1 MGSRGVQRD
10 KNKVYFYAQLI
21 PLLKVLLIP
30 AFRLYPV
37 DSGGAHAQ
45 LVFLEQQQE
54 LDIDLFVTP
63 ENIPEKELEAFR
75 KRFPHVRLI
84 LSGYG
89 KEGSARKSAG
99 FIRKTLRKLS
109 GRDHAYRTRKFG
121 LLNGLVL
128 TRPEAVDEIL
138 RITRE
143 KVYDVIQTEHTVNMG
158 LVELLPPGPLKIFV
172 HHEIAFT
179 RIESDL
185 LSQGYSQGY
194 AAYFSSVARH
204 LETGWLN
211 RYDGI
216 ITLNAGDAAT
226 LRSAGVDVPMQVTRA
241 FILFREELQAVY
253 QPGPAPSLLF
263 VGGESHYPNK
273 EGLSWF
279 LKEVYPGVRS
289 RNSQATIRITGHWS
303 QEYQDKHKAD
313 PSIVFTGFLPDLEAL
328 YTDSI
333 LITPI
338 RIGSGIRIKVLT
350 ALAKAVPVVGTTLG
364 VSGIPGLVHGENV
377 LIADDA
383 AGFAEQTLRLLEQE
397 TLRRQI
403 SENGFALASKGYN
416 EGSLGGERTRFYR
429 SLMGKD

>member
-1 MGSRGVQRD
+1 M
-10 KNKVYFYAQLI
+10 
-21 PLLKVLLIP
+21 LKVLLIP

-37 DSGGAHAQ
+37 DSGGAHGQ
-45 LVFLEQQQE
+45 LAFLEQQQE

-63 ENIPEKELEAFR
+63 ANIPEKELDNFR
-75 KRFPHVRLI
+75 QRFPRVQLI

-89 KEGSARKSAG
+89 KDQVPPPSGG
-99 FIRKTLRKLS
+99 FIRAFLRKLS
-109 GRDHAYRTRKFG
+109 GRDPAYRLRKFG
-121 LLNGLVL
+121 LLNGLVQ
-128 TRPEAVDEIL
+128 TRPAVADEIM

-143 KVYDVIQTEHTVNMG
+143 KQYDVIQAEHTVNMG

-172 HHEIAFT
+172 HHEIAHT

-185 LSQGYSQGY
+185 RSQGYSPAY
-194 AAYFSSVARH
+194 ATYFSSVARH

-216 ITLNAGDAAT
+216 ITLNGDDAVT
-226 LRSAGVDVPMQVTRA
+226 LRAAGVDVPMQVSRA
-241 FILFREELQAVY
+241 FILFPQDLARVY
-253 QPGPAPSLLF
+253 RADLPPSLLF

-279 LKEVYPGVRS
+279 LQEVYPRVREQYNGVR
-289 RNSQATIRITGHWS
+289 IRITGQWS
-303 QEYQDKHKAD
+303 KEYQDQYRSD
-313 PSIVFTGFLPDLEAL
+313 PSIVFTGFVPELDSL

-333 LITPI
+333 LVTPI

-364 VSGIPGLVHGENV
+364 LSGIPGLVNGVHV

-383 AGFAEQTLRLLEQE
+383 ALFAEQTLQLLQQE
-397 TLRRQI
+397 TLRRQL
-403 SENGFALASKGYN
+403 SEKGFALAMEGYN
-416 EGSLGGERTRFYR
+416 GGSFGPERTRFYL
-429 SLMGKD
+429 SLMGKG